1 MYMLFAGRMVGIEKK
16 ETGWL
21 RQHGRP
27 FFTFFYEFSRLI
39 TTKSP
44 HLIPRQVGFGLR
56 CVKNVCT

>member
-44 HLIPRQVGFGLR
+44 HLIP
-56 CVKNVCT
+56 